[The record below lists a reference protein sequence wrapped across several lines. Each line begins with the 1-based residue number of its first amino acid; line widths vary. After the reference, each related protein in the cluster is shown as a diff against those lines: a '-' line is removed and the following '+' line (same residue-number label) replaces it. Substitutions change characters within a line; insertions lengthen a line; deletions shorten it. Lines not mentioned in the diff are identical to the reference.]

1 MSAASP
7 GASGGTWAEALD
19 ALELDTAEVE
29 RLLLVIEAD
38 PDVVP
43 DLTATWTAPAAPLP
57 AELAPRAAALLTR
70 HQQAVERVTAAM
82 AAIRRQQVRS
92 NRLASRLDQRPENR
106 PVYVDRAV

>member
-1 MSAASP
+1 MTGESMT
-7 GASGGTWAEALD
+7 GWAEALD
-19 ALELDTAEVE
+19 ALEVDTAEVE

-43 DLTATWTAPAAPLP
+43 DLSATWTAPAEPLP
-57 AELAPRAAALLTR
+57 AALAPRAAALLTR

-82 AAIRRQQVRS
+82 AAIRRQQLRS
-92 NRLASRLDQRPENR
+92 NRLASRLDQRAENR

>member
-1 MSAASP
+1 MTAPSASSSA
-7 GASGGTWAEALD
+7 WAEALD
-19 ALELDTAEVE
+19 ALELDVAEVE

-43 DLTATWTAPAAPLP
+43 DLTATWTAPAEPLP

-70 HQQAVERVTAAM
+70 HQQAVERITAAM
-82 AAIRRQQVRS
+82 AAIRRQQRRS
-92 NRLASRLDQRPENR
+92 SRLASRLDQRPENR

>member
-1 MSAASP
+1 VS
-7 GASGGTWAEALD
+7 TWAAALD

-29 RLLLVIEAD
+29 RLLLVIDAD

-43 DLTATWTAPAAPLP
+43 DITATWTAPAEPLP
-57 AELAPRAAALLTR
+57 AELAHRAAALLTR

-82 AAIRRQQVRS
+82 AAIRRQQRRS
-92 NRLASRLDQRPENR
+92 SQLATRLDQRPDSR

>member
-1 MSAASP
+1 MSPAPEAR
-7 GASGGTWAEALD
+7 TWAEALD
-19 ALELDTAEVE
+19 ALEVDTAEVE

-43 DLTATWTAPAAPLP
+43 DPSATWTAPAEPLP

-82 AAIRRQQVRS
+82 TAIRRQQRRS
-92 NRLASRLDQRPENR
+92 TQLASRLDQRPEGR

>member
-1 MSAASP
+1 VSP
-7 GASGGTWAEALD
+7 APEARTWAEALD
-19 ALELDTAEVE
+19 ALELDVAEVE

-43 DLTATWTAPAAPLP
+43 DLSAAWTAPAEPLP
-57 AELAPRAAALLTR
+57 AEVAPRAAALLTR